1 MGERHVSLALGGA
14 LAGMAVM
21 SRRPTLIGLL
31 GAFAIGLIQRGAT
44 GHCEIYHAMG
54 VNTAGDE
61 LQMPHSHPQ
70 HTGTIDEPTPHV
82 NQDMVH
88 EASEESFPASDPPS
102 YTPTTSLGDQKEQ
115 KMETV
120 KSR

>member
-1 MGERHVSLALGGA
+1 MANVTVIRGKGPRPAAEQKPRLRDRIQDFAHQQENVGMGERHVSLALGGA

-54 VNTAGDE
+54 VNTASDDS
-61 LQMPHSHPQ
+61 QMP
-70 HTGTIDEPTPHV
+70 
-82 NQDMVH
+82 
-88 EASEESFPASDPPS
+88 
-102 YTPTTSLGDQKEQ
+102 
-115 KMETV
+115 
-120 KSR
+120 